1 LKKKGDDTTFSRLDA
16 LDSLRGLAALGIAF
30 FWHYKLFNIDFF
42 QAHPETQPSFE
53 AFKWFYL
60 CGWNLVDF
68 FFVLSGF
75 VFMHVYSEKIAR
87 KQVNERDFFILRIS
101 RLYPLHIISML
112 IVAFVQYFRL
122 LKGMDFHATGIN
134 DLYHFILNVLF
145 MQAGFFQSGESFNGP
160 SWTLSCE
167 MLGYILFFYIL
178 TKSRKPILL
187 FVICILTG
195 FSILQMRMNVP
206 LFNPQTAKMF
216 TGFFI
221 GCVTYK
227 INILIEGL
235 SVKIKYKLSTL
246 FLIFSVIVIFL
257 MFRVGYIKLFGY
269 WDRVMPILI
278 YPMAIILAL
287 NYKYLNI
294 ILSVRPLTYLGD
306 ISYSIY
312 LLHFPVLL
320 MLATFLPMAGI
331 MPDYTTWTAM
341 LTFMGTTV
349 LLSIVSH
356 HFAEKPLQKFIRK
369 KFIYEKS

>member
-1 LKKKGDDTTFSRLDA
+1 MKKTEEKTTFIRLNA

-30 FWHYKLFNIDFF
+30 FWHYKLFNIDYF
-42 QAHPETQPSFE
+42 QAHPEIQPGFE

-75 VFMHVYSEKIAR
+75 VFMHVYSEKIAS
-87 KQVNERDFFILRIS
+87 KQVHEKDFFILRLS
-101 RLYPLHIISML
+101 RLYPMHIITMF
-112 IVAFVQYFRL
+112 IVASVQYFRL
-122 LKGMDFHATGIN
+122 LNGMEFHATGLN

-178 TKSRKPILL
+178 TKSRKPMVL

-227 INILIEGL
+227 LNLYIAGL
-235 SVKIKYKLSTL
+235 PVRTKHRLSAVL
-246 FLIFSVIVIFL
+246 LIFTATVML
-257 MFRVGYIKLFGY
+257 LTYKVGYIKFFGQ
-269 WDRVMPILI
+269 WDRVMPVFVYPMIILI
-278 YPMAIILAL
+278 AL
-287 NYKYLNI
+287 NVKGLNI
-294 ILSVRPLTYLGD
+294 VLSAKPLTYLGD

-320 MLATFLPMAGI
+320 ILTTFLPLAGVN
-331 MPDYTTWTAM
+331 PDYTSWTAM
-341 LTFMGTTV
+341 LTFMASTISLSV
-349 LLSIVSH
+349 LSY
-356 HFAEKPLQKFIRK
+356 HFVEKPLQKYIRK
-369 KFIYEKS
+369 KYL